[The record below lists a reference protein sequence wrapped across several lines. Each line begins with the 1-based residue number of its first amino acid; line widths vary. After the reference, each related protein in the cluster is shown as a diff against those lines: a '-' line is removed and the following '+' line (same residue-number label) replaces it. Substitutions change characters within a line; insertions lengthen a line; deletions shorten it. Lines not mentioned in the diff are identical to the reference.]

1 MFRSSRVVLFA
12 AAAAAVSGCTPKP
25 AAAPPSPPSATPPA
39 IAALQGWC
47 ADVPRPANKALPV
60 APVASDW
67 FEVVEAA
74 TGVYAFVE
82 PYQFQEAVSYLIV
95 GSKQAL
101 MFDTGIG
108 MMPLRP
114 LVEQLT
120 RLPVTVI
127 NSHTHYDHVGG
138 NWEFDRILA
147 IDSPYTRANLAG
159 FPHENLATEVA
170 PSAFCKGAPAGLDT
184 AAFRTRPWKATGV
197 IKDGD
202 VIDLGGRTIEVL
214 QVPGHTPDATALL
227 DRTNGL
233 LWTGDTYYKG
243 ALWLYVPETDLDA
256 YEHSM
261 ARLVAL
267 TPSLKQLLPAHNTA
281 NVEPARLAVALG
293 AVQKMRTGKF
303 APRAEESGGRLIFT
317 IDSVEIL
324 TSRALL
330 AHRTGERG
338 KGGSGLTVWP

>member
-1 MFRSSRVVLFA
+1 MFRSNRVVLCTGAVATFA
-12 AAAAAVSGCTPKP
+12 GCTPKS
-25 AAAPPSPPSATPPA
+25 AAAPPSPPATPPA

-47 ADVPRPANKALPV
+47 ADVPRPANKALPA

-74 TGVYAFVE
+74 KGVYAFVE

-108 MMPLRP
+108 MVPLRP
-114 LVEQLT
+114 LVERLT
-120 RLPVTVI
+120 KLPVTVI

-138 NWEFDRILA
+138 NWEFDRVLA
-147 IDSPYTRANLAG
+147 IDSPYTRANMAG

-170 PSAFCKGAPAGLDT
+170 PNAFCKGAPVGLDT
-184 AAFRTRPWKATGV
+184 AAFRTKAWKATGV
-197 IKDGD
+197 VKDGD
-202 VIDLGGRTIEVL
+202 QIDLGGRTIEVL
-214 QVPGHTPDATALL
+214 QVPGHTPDATALV
-227 DRTNGL
+227 DRANGL
-233 LWTGDTYYKG
+233 LWTGDTYYQG

-256 YEHSM
+256 YERSM

-267 TPSLKQLLPAHNTA
+267 APNLKQLLPAHNTA
-281 NVEPARLAVALG
+281 NVAPARLAVALG
-293 AVQKMRTGKF
+293 AVQKMRTGKV
-303 APRAEESGGRLIFT
+303 APTAEESGDRLIFT
-317 IDSVEIL
+317 IDSVSIL
-324 TSRALL
+324 TAKALL
-330 AHRTGERG
+330 ARKPGERN

>member
-1 MFRSSRVVLFA
+1 MFRSSRVVLFAAAA

-25 AAAPPSPPSATPPA
+25 AAAPPSATPPA

-243 ALWLYVPETDLDA
+243 ALWLYVPETDPRRLRALDGA
-256 YEHSM
+256 AGGADAESQAASSRPQHGQCR
-261 ARLVAL
+261 AG
-267 TPSLKQLLPAHNTA
+267 TA
-281 NVEPARLAVALG
+281 GRGTWRG
-293 AVQKMRTGKF
+293 AEDADGQIC
-303 APRAEESGGRLIFT
+303 APRGR
-317 IDSVEIL
+317 VR
-324 TSRALL
+324 RA
-330 AHRTGERG
+330 AH
-338 KGGSGLTVWP
+338 LHH